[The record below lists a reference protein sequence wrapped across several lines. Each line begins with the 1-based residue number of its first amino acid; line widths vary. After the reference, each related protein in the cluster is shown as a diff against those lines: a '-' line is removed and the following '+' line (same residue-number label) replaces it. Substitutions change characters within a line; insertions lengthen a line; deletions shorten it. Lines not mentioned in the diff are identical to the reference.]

1 MEVAVAVA
9 TEVAEKGAV
18 IVERAKLARVVL
30 RRVIGRKVDD
40 YFDSVCMGRGDEVVK
55 LGPGITR
62 IAEVFFN
69 AFEIAGLVAVV

>member
-40 YFDSVCMGRGDEVVK
+40 
-55 LGPGITR
+55 
-62 IAEVFFN
+62 
-69 AFEIAGLVAVV
+69 